1 MKPSVCVGNGECIGI
16 KERHERERERKRGGY

>member
-16 KERHERERERKRGGY
+16 KERHERERERRGGY